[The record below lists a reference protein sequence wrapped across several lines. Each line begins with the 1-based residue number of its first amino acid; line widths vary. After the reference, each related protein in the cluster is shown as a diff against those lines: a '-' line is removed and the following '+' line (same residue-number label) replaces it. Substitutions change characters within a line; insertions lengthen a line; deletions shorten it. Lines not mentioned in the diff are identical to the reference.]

1 MKTRHWSVFTG
12 LCGLAVFAMFAV
24 SAAPSGAQATE
35 VKEKPAMYSYIA
47 NWQYPRERWG
57 DVARINAVD
66 NTIFQAALSDGTLV
80 GYGND
85 VNQVH
90 TPDGESHDTWWSSSS
105 LAGLLK
111 VLDKVRAL
119 PPADTPISLN
129 PTKHWDLV
137 LVSHYY
143 NWKPGPYTGAYV
155 NVAMYQLKPTADD
168 DAVETLSKGVV
179 VPIMEKL
186 LADGTILE
194 YEVDTEAIH
203 TDAPG
208 LFAIVYV
215 TPQPEG
221 VDTVRAAIRGSG
233 KDNPLISPAFDS
245 YIDYTQH
252 RDELLKGNG
261 AYK

>member
-1 MKTRHWSVFTG
+1 MNARNWSVFTG
-12 LCGLAVFAMFAV
+12 LCGLAVLAMSAV
-24 SAAPSGAQATE
+24 PSSAQAE

-47 NWQYPRERWG
+47 NWQIPPAHWG
-57 DVARINAVD
+57 ADMAKINATD
-66 NTIFQAALSDGTLV
+66 NNIFQAALADGTLV

-85 VNQVH
+85 VNEVH
-90 TPDGESHDTWWSSSS
+90 TPDGESHDSWWSSTS
-105 LAGLLK
+105 LACLLK
-111 VLDKVRAL
+111 VLDKLRGL
-119 PPADTPISLN
+119 DYSNSPHSLN
-129 PTKHWDLV
+129 PTKHWDMV

-143 NWKPGPYTGAYV
+143 NWKPGAYTGAYV
-155 NVAMYQLKPTADD
+155 NVMMYQLKPTADD
-168 DAVETLSKGVV
+168 DALETLSKVVV
-179 VPIMEKL
+179 VPAMEKL

-221 VDTVRAAIRGSG
+221 VDIARAAIRGSQ
-233 KDNPLISPAFDS
+233 KDNPLIGPAFDS
-245 YIDYTQH
+245 FIDYSQH

-261 AYK
+261 TYK

>member
-1 MKTRHWSVFTG
+1 MNARGWSVFTG
-12 LCGLAVFAMFAV
+12 LCGVAVFALSAV
-24 SAAPSGAQATE
+24 PSRAQATE
-35 VKEKPAMYSYIA
+35 VKEKPPMYSYVA
-47 NWQYPRERWG
+47 NWQFPRERWG
-57 DVARINAVD
+57 DVSRINDVD
-66 NTIFQAALSDGTLV
+66 KTIFDAALGDGTLV
-80 GYGND
+80 GYGYD
-85 VNQVH
+85 ANQVH
-90 TPDGESHDTWWSSSS
+90 TVDGESHDTWWSSMS
-105 LAGLLK
+105 LAGLMK

-137 LVSHYY
+137 LVSRYY
-143 NWKPGPYTGAYV
+143 NWKPGAYTGAYV

-179 VPIMEKL
+179 VPMLEKM
-186 LADGTILE
+186 LADGTVLE

-215 TPQPEG
+215 TPQAEG
-221 VDTVRAAIRGSG
+221 IDAVRAAIRGAG
-233 KDNPLISPAFDS
+233 HDNPLISPAFDS
-245 YIDYTQH
+245 YVDYSQH

>member
-1 MKTRHWSVFTG
+1 MNTKTWSVFTG
-12 LCGLAVFAMFAV
+12 LCGVAVFALSAV
-24 SAAPSGAQATE
+24 PSAAQATE
-35 VKEKPAMYSYIA
+35 VKEKPPLYSYVA
-47 NWQYPRERWG
+47 NWQFPRERWG

-90 TPDGESHDTWWSSSS
+90 TPDGESHDTWWSSTSI
-105 LAGLLK
+105 AGLLK
-111 VLDKVRAL
+111 VLDKLRAL

-129 PTKHWDLV
+129 PTKHWDLA

-143 NWKPGPYTGAYV
+143 NWKPGPYTGAYI
-155 NVAMYQLKPTADD
+155 NVMLYQLKPDAPD
-168 DAVETLSKGVV
+168 DAVSTLSETVV
-179 VPIMEKL
+179 VPILEKL

-208 LFAIVYV
+208 MFAIVYD

-221 VDTVRAAIRGSG
+221 VDTARAAIRAAQ
-233 KDNPLISPAFDS
+233 KDNPLIGPSFDS
-245 YIDYTQH
+245 FIDYTQH

>member
-1 MKTRHWSVFTG
+1 MNTRHWSVFTG
-12 LCGLAVFAMFAV
+12 LCGLAVFAISAV
-24 SAAPSGAQATE
+24 PSGAQATE
-35 VKEKPAMYSYIA
+35 VKEKPAMYSYVA
-47 NWQYPRERWG
+47 DWQFPRERWG
-57 DVARINAVD
+57 DVAKINAAHEA
-66 NTIFQAALSDGTLV
+66 IYQAALSDGTLV
-80 GYGND
+80 GAGND
-85 VNQVH
+85 TNEVH
-90 TPDGESHDTWWSSSS
+90 TPEGESHDNWWSSMS

-111 VLDKVRAL
+111 VLDKMRAVDN
-119 PPADTPISLN
+119 ADSPVSLN
-129 PTKHWDLV
+129 PTKHWDMV

-143 NWKPGPYTGAYV
+143 NWKPGPYKDAYV
-155 NVAMYQLKPTADD
+155 NVMMYQLKPTADD
-168 DAVETLSKGVV
+168 DALETLSKVVV
-179 VPIMEKL
+179 VPAMEKL

-221 VDTVRAAIRGSG
+221 VDTARAAIRDAQ
-233 KDNPLISPAFDS
+233 KFNPLIGPAFDS
-245 YIDYTQH
+245 YIDYSQH

>member
-1 MKTRHWSVFTG
+1 MNTRHWSVFTG
-12 LCGLAVFAMFAV
+12 LCGLAVFAMSAV
-24 SAAPSGAQATE
+24 PSRAQATE
-35 VKEKPAMYSYIA
+35 VKEKPPMYSYVS
-47 NWQYPRERWG
+47 NWQFPRERWG
-57 DVARINAVD
+57 DVAKINATD
-66 NTIFQAALSDGTLV
+66 NTIFSAALSDGTIV

-85 VNQVH
+85 TNQVH
-90 TPDGESHDTWWSSSS
+90 TVDGESHDTWWSSTS

-111 VLDKVRAL
+111 VLDKLRAL
-119 PPADTPISLN
+119 DNADSPVSLN

-137 LVSHYY
+137 LQSRYY

-155 NVAMYQLKPTADD
+155 NVMMYQLKPDAPD
-168 DAVETLSKGVV
+168 DAVSTLSKAVV
-179 VPIMEKL
+179 VPAFEKL

-194 YEVDTEAIH
+194 YEIDTEAIH

-208 LFAIVYV
+208 LFAIVFV

-221 VDTVRAAIRGSG
+221 VDTVRAAIIGSE
-233 KDNPLISPAFDS
+233 KDNPLIGPAFDS
-245 YIDYTQH
+245 FIDYSQH

>member
-1 MKTRHWSVFTG
+1 MNTKAWSVFTG
-12 LCGLAVFAMFAV
+12 LCGLAVFALSAV
-24 SAAPSGAQATE
+24 PSGAQATE
-35 VKEKPAMYSYIA
+35 VKEKPPMYSYVA
-47 NWQYPRERWG
+47 DWQFPRERWG
-57 DVARINAVD
+57 DVAKINAAD
-66 NTIFQAALSDGTLV
+66 NTIFSAALADGTLV

-85 VNQVH
+85 ANMVH
-90 TPDGESHDTWWSSSS
+90 TPDGESHDTWWSSTS

-111 VLDKVRAL
+111 VLDKLRAL
-119 PPADTPISLN
+119 DISNSPISLG

-155 NVAMYQLKPTADD
+155 NVAMYQLKADAPD
-168 DAVETLSKGVV
+168 DAVSTLSKNIV
-179 VPIMEKL
+179 VPTMEKL

-208 LFAIVYV
+208 MFAIVYV

-221 VDTVRAAIRGSG
+221 VDTVRAAIRGSQ
-233 KDNPLISPAFDS
+233 KDNPLIGQAFGS
-245 YIDYTQH
+245 MIDYSQH
-252 RDELLKGNG
+252 RDELLKGSG

>member
-1 MKTRHWSVFTG
+1 MNTKVWSVFTG
-12 LCGLAVFAMFAV
+12 LCGLAVFALSAV
-24 SAAPSGAQATE
+24 PSGAQATD
-35 VKEKPAMYSYIA
+35 VKEKPPMYSYVS
-47 NWQYPRERWG
+47 NWQFPRERWG
-57 DVARINAVD
+57 DVGKINAAD
-66 NTIFQAALSDGTLV
+66 NTIFQAALADGTLV

-85 VNQVH
+85 ANMVH
-90 TPDGESHDTWWSSSS
+90 TPDGESHDTWWSSTS

-111 VLDKVRAL
+111 VLDKLRAL
-119 PPADTPISLN
+119 DNADSPISLS

-143 NWKPGPYTGAYV
+143 NWKPGPYTGAYI
-155 NVAMYQLKPTADD
+155 NVMMYQLKADAPD
-168 DAVETLSKGVV
+168 DAVSTLSKNVV
-179 VPIMEKL
+179 VPLMEKL

-208 LFAIVYV
+208 LVAIVYD

-221 VDTVRAAIRGSG
+221 VDTVRAAIRDSQ
-233 KDNPLISPAFDS
+233 KNNPLIGPSFDS
-245 YIDYTQH
+245 WIDYSQH

>member
-1 MKTRHWSVFTG
+1 MNTRHWSVFTG
-12 LCGLAVFAMFAV
+12 LCGLAAFAM
-24 SAAPSGAQATE
+24 SAAPSGAQTTE
-35 VKEKPAMYSYIA
+35 VKEKPPMYTYLA
-47 NWQYPRERWG
+47 NWQIPPVHWG
-57 DVARINAVD
+57 ADVAKINATD
-66 NTIFQAALSDGTLV
+66 NTIFQAAFADGTLV

-85 VNQVH
+85 VNMVH
-90 TPDGESHDTWWSSSS
+90 TPDGESNDSWWSSTS

-111 VLDKVRAL
+111 VLDKLRAL
-119 PPADTPISLN
+119 DLPDSPHSLS
-129 PTKHWDLV
+129 PTKHWDMV

-143 NWKPGPYTGAYV
+143 NWKPGAYTGAYV
-155 NVAMYQLKPTADD
+155 NVALYQLKANAPD
-168 DAVETLSKGVV
+168 DAVSTLSKTVV
-179 VPIMEKL
+179 VPAMEKL

-194 YEVDTEAIH
+194 YEIDTEAIH

-221 VDTVRAAIRGSG
+221 VDTVREAIRGSQ
-233 KDNPLISPAFDS
+233 KDNPLIGPAFDS
-245 YIDYTQH
+245 FIDYSQH